1 MFKAFALL
9 FMVFL
14 VSCSQESSRVTG
26 PEDSEID
33 PVLDNPSD
41 SVEDSV
47 TTQSA
52 AIRFGDSEIQTF
64 FQSNCRSCHSGS
76 RASGGYRVTSYEEVT
91 ADLAALEREVV
102 IEKTMPTNGNLSSEE
117 IQLIA
122 DWIDQGALE

>member
-9 FMVFL
+9 FLTLL

-26 PEDSEID
+26 PEDSE
-33 PVLDNPSD
+33 LDVISD
-41 SVEDSV
+41 DDSTSQDDQASV
-47 TTQSA
+47 
-52 AIRFGDSEIQTF
+52 IRFGDSEIQTF

-102 IEKTMPTNGNLSSEE
+102 VEKTMPTNGNLSPEE

>member
-1 MFKAFALL
+1 MYKAFALL

-26 PEDSEID
+26 PDDSEID
-33 PVLDNPSD
+33 L
-41 SVEDSV
+41 E
-47 TTQSA
+47 SA
-52 AIRFGDSEIQTF
+52 TIRFGDSEIQTF

-122 DWIDQGALE
+122 DWIEQGALE

>member
-9 FMVFL
+9 FLTLL

-26 PEDSEID
+26 PDASEMNL
-33 PVLDNPSD
+33 V
-41 SVEDSV
+41 SV
-47 TTQSA
+47 
-52 AIRFGDSEIQTF
+52 IRFGDSEIQTF
-64 FQSNCRSCHSGS
+64 FQSNCRSCHSGAL
-76 RASGGYRVTSYEEVT
+76 ASGGYRVTSYEEVT

-102 IEKTMPTNGNLSSEE
+102 VEKTMPTNGSLSPEE